1 MILKQES
8 KENMPSLAVS
18 SNLSDPAP
26 ENWEAEFAPKF
37 IKVHLIGKDRC
48 ENSQPVVIRKLL
60 SLRMKADHATLLA
73 FS

>member
-1 MILKQES
+1 VILKRES
-8 KENMPSLAVS
+8 KENMPSLAAS
-18 SNLSDPAP
+18 SNLSVPAP

-48 ENSQPVVIRKLL
+48 ENSQPVAIHNSL
-60 SLRMKADHATLLA
+60 SLRMEADHATLPA